1 MLLCAGGEESVSDAT
16 LSFCEHH
23 ASHELL
29 HLGARLLIV
38 RVEARGSEG
47 AALTGSASG
56 TDCFGAGVAIG
67 SSVISA
73 GFCTGGMDVLVR
85 RSMAPPPP
93 AAMTRTIGSMKLQRP
108 LAGEAVVEGGAV
120 MLMVVRV
127 AVLLL
132 VPSCSARASAT
143 SLR

>member
-1 MLLCAGGEESVSDAT
+1 MRRSAIQ
-16 LSFCEHH
+16 
-23 ASHELL
+23 
-29 HLGARLLIV
+29 LGSRLLIV
-38 RVEARGSEG
+38 RDEASGSEG

-56 TDCFGAGVAIG
+56 TDGFGAGVAIG

-73 GFCTGGMDVLVR
+73 GFCTGGTDVLVR

-108 LAGEAVVEGGAV
+108 LAGEAAVEAGAV

-127 AVLLL
+127 GVLLI
-132 VPSCSARASAT
+132 VPSCSARASAS